1 MADTYTIQF
10 RRGMYA
16 DFDTSKIRPGEPVA
30 ILGNDPSV
38 PSGKALYIAFAAND
52 VRRLCSIEDIS
63 EMVNA
68 GEFVGPQGPKG
79 EKGDKG
85 DPGEKGA
92 DGTVAFESLTPE
104 QKESLRGISI
114 KSASVDTDGN
124 LTIMFS
130 DGDSE
135 DVGNIMGPQGIQGPK
150 GDKDDVGPQG
160 LKGDKGDVGPKGDN
174 MSDEQAQ
181 QIKKNTDDVASLK
194 EDLANLENTLE
205 LPKDIYVLEPSDIQ
219 SGYIIDSNGTIRTNE
234 NCTLYKYDVT
244 NINSVYISHRGAAS
258 MPVYWLEK
266 KCSYITFYC

>member
-1 MADTYTIQF
+1 MANTYTIQF

-85 DPGEKGA
+85 A
-92 DGTVAFESLTPE
+92 DGTVTFESLTPE

-114 KSASVDTDGN
+114 TAVSIDTDGN
-124 LTIMFS
+124 LTITFS

-135 DVGNIMGPQGIQGPK
+135 NVGNIMGPQGVQGPK
-150 GDKDDVGPQG
+150 GEKETLVRRDQLVRKAREEKRANKETTER
-160 LKGDKGDVGPKGDN
+160 LL
-174 MSDEQAQ
+174 MSLAQ
-181 QIKKNTDDVASLK
+181 KNLR
-194 EDLANLENTLE
+194 
-205 LPKDIYVLEPSDIQ
+205 Q
-219 SGYIIDSNGTIRTNE
+219 
-234 NCTLYKYDVT
+234 
-244 NINSVYISHRGAAS
+244 
-258 MPVYWLEK
+258 
-266 KCSYITFYC
+266 TFP